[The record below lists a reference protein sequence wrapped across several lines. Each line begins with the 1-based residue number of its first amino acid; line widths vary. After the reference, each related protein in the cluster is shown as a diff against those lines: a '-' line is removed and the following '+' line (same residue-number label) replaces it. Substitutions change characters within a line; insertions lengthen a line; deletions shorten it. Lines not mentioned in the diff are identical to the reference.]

1 MSLVYIA
8 GYIIHEDENPDDT
21 FYFYEAYGNFVKDI
35 NQGGLTIPGDKV
47 CQWATYCYILFYEVY
62 NETCRSSLC
71 NLLMML
77 SEFYSLGMQRNH
89 GLTMTNILFN
99 NYCQLYSPHSH
110 KAPKQKL
117 IKLSTK

>member
-1 MSLVYIA
+1 MKMSLVYIA
-8 GYIIHEDENPDDT
+8 GYIICENENPDDT

-62 NETCRSSLC
+62 N
-71 NLLMML
+71 LLMML
-77 SEFYSLGMQRNH
+77 SEFYSLGMPRHH
-89 GLTMTNILFN
+89 GLTMKIILFN
-99 NYCQLYSPHSH
+99 NYCRLYSPRSH
-110 KAPKQKL
+110 KEPKQKL